1 MNRGVVYLYSKLKIF
16 TRTRA
21 CEIPLK
27 DFLHVDLWRV
37 QRRRFNMSFFLDNYD
52 IIFHLITLLIV
63 HLYDLYLIHKP
74 YICIFKYVILNKSYL
89 R

>member
-27 DFLHVDLWRV
+27 DFLHFLHVDLWV
-37 QRRRFNMSFFLDNYD
+37 QRRRFNMSFFL
-52 IIFHLITLLIV
+52 ITMI
-63 HLYDLYLIHKP
+63 LYFI
-74 YICIFKYVILNKSYL
+74 
-89 R
+89 

>member
-27 DFLHVDLWRV
+27 DFLHFLHVDL
-37 QRRRFNMSFFLDNYD
+37 
-52 IIFHLITLLIV
+52 
-63 HLYDLYLIHKP
+63 
-74 YICIFKYVILNKSYL
+74 
-89 R
+89 